1 MQTVAV
7 SHMSRSA
14 TIVPALLQA
23 VLPIII
29 RVALTVPALLPVRLT
44 TPALPARQTMAAGAL
59 RAVTVVTTTPTITI
73 ITTTAIV
80 HTQLRVIARRR
91 EEADIRVEVQEAVLI
106 VADVAENRSHDLNKY
121 SHFQL
126 HAYESYL

>member
-1 MQTVAV
+1 
-7 SHMSRSA
+7 MSRSA
-14 TIVPALLQA
+14 TIVQALLQA

-29 RVALTVPALLPVRLT
+29 RVVLTVPALLPVRLT
-44 TPALPARQTMAAGAL
+44 TMALPAPQTMAAGAL
-59 RAVTVVTTTPTITI
+59 REVTVVTTTPTITI

-106 VADVAENRSHDLNKY
+106 VADVAENRSPDLNKY